1 MVNGTRPSP
10 YEYEK
15 RKMREAAV
23 PNADC
28 LANRIMDRSAH
39 SDLQA
44 SRVTLRGAC
53 SSRWRPEPCDRREVP
68 TLAQAHPG
76 NGLGKIPRP

>member
-23 PNADC
+23 PNADG
-28 LANRIMDRSAH
+28 LANRIEGPLDP
-39 SDLQA
+39 
-44 SRVTLRGAC
+44 LRPTGVAGNAAGAC
-53 SSRWRPEPCDRREVP
+53 SSRWRPEPYDRREVP
-68 TLAQAHPG
+68 TPAQAHPG
-76 NGLGKIPRP
+76 NGSRKMPRP

>member
-1 MVNGTRPSP
+1 MVNGTRSSP
-10 YEYEK
+10 YEYET

-23 PNADC
+23 PNADY
-28 LANRIMDRSAH
+28 LANRIDGPLGH
-39 SDLQA
+39 SGLHA

-76 NGLGKIPRP
+76 NGSLK